1 MTMFRKNVV
10 IQFLQDTDI
19 LPKGSKI
26 VVISSDAAYTQ
37 FVEIGAEEEGHL
49 EEFTDRML
57 EFLEHKIIRICGSH
71 KVKYGAVYW
80 NHVDRKYIVPQ
91 MPCTNS
97 TDNQLIIVYRTVN
110 KKIKFSDRL
119 SNKAY
124 FITMNEFIMNCE
136 YAGEF

>member
-1 MTMFRKNVV
+1 MEMFRNNVI

-19 LPKGSKI
+19 LPKGAK
-26 VVISSDAAYTQ
+26 VAVISSDAAYTQ
-37 FVEIGAEEEGHL
+37 FVEIGAEGEGYI

-57 EFLEHKIIRICGSH
+57 GFLDSGILRICGPH
-71 KVKYGAVYW
+71 RVKYGAVYW
-80 NHVDRKYIVPQ
+80 NHADGKYVVPQ
-91 MPCTNS
+91 MPCTNT
-97 TDNQLIIVYRTVN
+97 TDKQLIIVYRMVN